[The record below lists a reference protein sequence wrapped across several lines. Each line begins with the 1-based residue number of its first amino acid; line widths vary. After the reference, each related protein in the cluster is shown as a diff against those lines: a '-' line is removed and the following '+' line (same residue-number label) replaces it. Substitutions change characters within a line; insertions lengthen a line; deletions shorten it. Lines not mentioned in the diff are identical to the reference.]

1 MTAQHIEIAGQPMVL
16 LTRREFERLTDA
28 AENYGDICA
37 AVAAQSRREAG
48 EEYLPEEAVDRLLA
62 GDSPLRVW
70 RQHRGLTLEALANKV
85 GCGSSMIS
93 KLEKGRNEGGIR
105 LWKALAEALEVSV
118 DDLLPPD

>member
-1 MTAQHIEIAGQPMVL
+1 MTVQHIEIAGQSMVL
-16 LTRREFERLTDA
+16 LTRREFERLADA
-28 AENYGDICA
+28 AENYSDICA
-37 AVAAQSRREAG
+37 AVEAQSRRETDD
-48 EEYLPEEAVDRLLA
+48 EYLPAEVVDRLLA

-70 RQHRGLTLEALANKV
+70 RQHRGLTLEALANQV